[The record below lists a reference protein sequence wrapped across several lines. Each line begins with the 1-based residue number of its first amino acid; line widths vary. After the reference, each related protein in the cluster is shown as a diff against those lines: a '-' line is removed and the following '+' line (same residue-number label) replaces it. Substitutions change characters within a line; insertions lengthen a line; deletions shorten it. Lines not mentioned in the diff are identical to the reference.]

1 MSVAAELRIAAVLCW
16 QQNKT
21 AMLFISIQD
30 LELAINFWRNKS
42 PSQGEALQLCPQASA
57 LAKPYAL
64 MIIQGAQRLPIE
76 ALSDNAKL
84 AWAEYL
90 QNRDRYGA
98 GQ

>member
-1 MSVAAELRIAAVLCW
+1 MNVVAVPSIAAALCW

-42 PSQGEALQLCPQASA
+42 PSQGEALQLCPQASS

-64 MIIQGAQRLPIE
+64 MIIQGAQRLPVE

-84 AWAEYL
+84 AWSEYL
-90 QNRDRYGA
+90 QNRDHNGS

>member
-1 MSVAAELRIAAVLCW
+1 
-16 QQNKT
+16 
-21 AMLFISIQD
+21 MLFISIQD

-42 PSQGEALQLCPQASA
+42 PSRGEALELCPQASA

-76 ALSDNAKL
+76 ALSDKAKL
-84 AWAEYL
+84 AWNEYL
-90 QNRDRYGA
+90 LNRDHHDAA

>member
-1 MSVAAELRIAAVLCW
+1 MSVAAALSIVAAPCW
-16 QQNKT
+16 PQNKT

-84 AWAEYL
+84 AWSEYL
-90 QNRDRYGA
+90 QNRDRHGA

>member
-1 MSVAAELRIAAVLCW
+1 MSVVAVPSIAAALCW

-30 LELAINFWRNKS
+30 LEFAINFWRNKS

-84 AWAEYL
+84 AWGEYL
-90 QNRDRYGA
+90 QNRDHHGA
-98 GQ
+98 DQ

>member
-1 MSVAAELRIAAVLCW
+1 
-16 QQNKT
+16 
-21 AMLFISIQD
+21 
-30 LELAINFWRNKS
+30 
-42 PSQGEALQLCPQASA
+42 
-57 LAKPYAL
+57 
-64 MIIQGAQRLPIE
+64 MIIQGAQRLPID

>member
-1 MSVAAELRIAAVLCW
+1 
-16 QQNKT
+16 
-21 AMLFISIQD
+21 MLFISIQD

-42 PSQGEALQLCPQASA
+42 PSQGEALELCPQASA

-76 ALSDNAKL
+76 ALSDKAKL
-84 AWAEYL
+84 AWGEYL
-90 QNRDRYGA
+90 LNRDHHDAA